1 MPKQM
6 YALEPGGPKQLE
18 ISWKGMWKDFT
29 VKFNDQVIG
38 TLSGQKELKAGQPF
52 TLPDGSAL
60 SVQLV
65 QKFFSAELQVLRNGQ
80 PLPGSSSDP
89 ASRLKNAYGIVF
101 FVAGL
106 NIVLGLIA
114 TLFQVEFLWAIG
126 IGFFSIIFGL
136 VFLLLGFFV
145 KKRSLIALILAI
157 VIFALDGILGLVFSV
172 MAGVEP
178 GIGGLLA
185 RVFLIIPMVQGIPA
199 IRALKQRGTNATS
212 I

>member
-29 VKFNDQVIG
+29 VKLDDQVIG
-38 TLSGQKELKAGQPF
+38 GLSGQKELKAGKQF
-52 TLPDGSAL
+52 TLPDGSTL
-60 SVQLV
+60 STQLV
-65 QKFFSAELQVLRNGQ
+65 QKMSSAELQVLRNGQ

-89 ASRLKNAYGIVF
+89 ESRLKNAYGMVF

-114 TLFQVEFLWAIG
+114 VLFKVEFLQAIG
-126 IGFFSIIFGL
+126 IGLFSIFFGL
-136 VFLLLGFFV
+136 VFLVLGFFV
-145 KKRSLIALILAI
+145 KKRSLIALIFAI
-157 VIFALDGILGLVFSV
+157 VIFALDGILGLVLSV

-178 GIGGLLA
+178 GVAGLIA

-199 IRALKQRGTNATS
+199 IRELRQRNTNAPRV
-212 I
+212 

>member
-1 MPKQM
+1 MPKQT
-6 YALEPGGPKQLE
+6 YAVEPGGPKQLE

-29 VKFNDQVIG
+29 VKFNDQVLG
-38 TLSGQKELKAGQPF
+38 TLSGQKELKAGRQF
-52 TLPDGSAL
+52 ALPDGSTL

-65 QKFFSAELQVLRNGQ
+65 QKFSSAELQVLRNGQ

-89 ASRLKNAYGIVF
+89 ESRLKNAYGIVF

-114 TLFQVEFLWAIG
+114 TLFRVEFLQAIG

-136 VFLLLGFFV
+136 VFLVLGFFV

-157 VIFALDGILGLVFSV
+157 VVFALDGILGLVLSV

-178 GIGGLLA
+178 GIGGLFA
-185 RVFLIIPMVQGIPA
+185 RVILIIPMIQGVPA
-199 IRALKQRGTNATS
+199 IRDLRRRDA